1 MVRAVFISP
10 EKFQEMRNW
19 IAEGETLGVIAARVG
34 VGKSTALRIIKKHDL
49 GTLTGKNRKNGAE
62 RIPIPDNFAEL
73 WPITTVVVLAAR
85 FGCSPRLI
93 RSWAVRAGLPSKR
106 LPPAPAKPKPFV
118 RGYAP
123 PKLVAHHKATMT
135 EVWRDPTAAG
145 EAQRILQGD
154 KWVVYRCDENGRQS
168 QGGKLWRCGRM
179 IVTDA
184 ELIERAGRVSA
195 RNLEKAS

>member
-1 MVRAVFISP
+1 MVRAVSISP
-10 EKFQEMRNW
+10 EKFQEMRDW
-19 IAEGETLGVIAARVG
+19 IAEGETLGTIAARVG
-34 VGKSTALRIIKKHDL
+34 VGKSTALRIITKHQL
-49 GTLTGKNRKNGAE
+49 GALTGKKRKNGAE
-62 RIPIPDNFAEL
+62 RIPIPDNFADL
-73 WPITTVVVLAAR
+73 WPTATVIVLAAR

-106 LPPAPAKPKPFV
+106 PPPAPVKVKPFV

-135 EVWRDPTAAG
+135 EVWRDPSRAG

-154 KWVVYRCDENGRQS
+154 KWVVYRCDETGRQS
-168 QGGKLWRCGRM
+168 QGGKLWRCGRL

-184 ELIERAGRVSA
+184 ELIERAERVKLRSF
-195 RNLEKAS
+195 S